1 MADSETMPELLD
13 ENDVVGLL
21 IRQHAM
27 IRDLFA
33 EVEQATGG
41 ARAEAFER
49 LVRLLAIHETAEEEI
64 VHPYARRTLDG
75 GDAIVDERLREENES
90 KQLLSMMEER
100 GTDDQSFV
108 SHLEKLRV
116 AVMEHARAEE
126 RYEFAQL
133 VRETSDIERRTMAL
147 GVKAAEAMAPT
158 HPHPG
163 VESATMNI
171 VVGTPTA
178 IMDRARDVIRQT
190 MAKAKAPAGKQQ
202 EKKNPKGG
210 GKGKGTKP

>member
-1 MADSETMPELLD
+1 MADSKTMPELLD

-33 EVEQATGG
+33 EVERATGG
-41 ARAEAFER
+41 ARAECFER
-49 LVRLLAIHETAEEEI
+49 LVRLLAVHETAEEEI
-64 VHPYARRTLDG
+64 VHPYARRALDG
-75 GDAIVDERLREENES
+75 GAAIVDERLREENEC

-100 GTDDQSFV
+100 GTDDPSFA

-133 VRETSDIERRTMAL
+133 VRETSDAERRTMAL
-147 GVKAAEAMAPT
+147 GLKAAEAIAPT

-178 IMDRARDVIRQT
+178 IMDRARDVIRQA
-190 MAKAKAPAGKQQ
+190 MAKAKTK
-202 EKKNPKGG
+202 EKKSGKG
-210 GKGKGTKP
+210 GKGSKP